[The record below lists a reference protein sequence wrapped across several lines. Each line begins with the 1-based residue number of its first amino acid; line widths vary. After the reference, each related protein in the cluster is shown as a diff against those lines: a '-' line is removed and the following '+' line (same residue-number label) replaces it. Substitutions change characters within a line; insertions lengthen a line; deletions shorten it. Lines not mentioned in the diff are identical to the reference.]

1 MGPSTSFA
9 NRLRRALSHAE
20 LVLHYQ
26 PKFDVAE
33 GKLVGLE
40 ALVRWISP
48 PGTCL
53 GAAHFLPA
61 AEQEGLLG
69 EVGAFALFEACRQ
82 AAAWQASGQDVPSV
96 SVNVSA
102 IELSQPDF
110 VARLERILVRTRL
123 APARLE
129 LEVSAQAMA
138 RAPLPTTRMLAEVRK
153 TGVRVCLDGFGGA
166 TTGLAAFSRWPL
178 DAVEI
183 DRFLV
188 AALDHEGEAGVRAAS
203 LVGALARLAKERGL
217 RVRAEGVETAM
228 QRACLAAAGCD
239 DLQGDLLSP
248 PLDASALVIWLAQA
262 ACPRTPPP
270 C

>member
-26 PKFDVAE
+26 PKLDVAA
-33 GKLVGLE
+33 GALVGLE
-40 ALVRWISP
+40 ALVRWLSP
-48 PGTCL
+48 PGRCL
-53 GAAHFLPA
+53 GPAHFLA
-61 AEQEGLLG
+61 DAEQEGLLG

-110 VARLERILVRTRL
+110 VARLERTLAHTGL
-123 APARLE
+123 APTRLE

-138 RAPLPTTRMLAEVRK
+138 QAPLPTTRMLAEVRR

-166 TTGLAAFSRWPL
+166 STGLAAFSRWPL

-183 DRFLV
+183 DRSLV
-188 AALDHEGEAGVRAAS
+188 AALDHEGESGVRAAS
-203 LVGALARLAKERGL
+203 LVGALTRLARERGL
-217 RVRAEGVETAM
+217 RVRAEGVETVM
-228 QRACLAAAGCD
+228 QRQCLVAAGCD

-248 PLDASALVIWLAQA
+248 PLDASAVGLWLAQA
-262 ACPRTPPP
+262 GRPRTPPP